1 VTTDLT
7 ARDAVPPTRS
17 EHHLPPPTPHTSGSQ
32 WKTSIGLA
40 IALNTH
46 PGYANLSK

>member
-7 ARDAVPPTRS
+7 ALDAVPRTRS
-17 EHHLPPPTPHTSGSQ
+17 EHDLPPPTPNISGSR
-32 WKTSIGLA
+32 WHTSIGLA

-46 PGYANLSK
+46 PGSANLSK

>member
-7 ARDAVPPTRS
+7 ARDALPTTRIG
-17 EHHLPPPTPHTSGSQ
+17 HDLPPPTPHTSGSR
-32 WKTSIGLA
+32 WNTSIGLA

-46 PGYANLSK
+46 PGSANLSK